1 MTNKWFD
8 YKMLKNVSGVQPDFQ
23 YGNGY
28 ESFIIRG
35 FTTNS
40 KFFRNGNRV
49 FAETVETANVE
60 QVDIL
65 KGPAAMLFGRIEPGG
80 MVNIVTKKPQEK
92 AYYSLQQQFG
102 SYDFY
107 RTMVDATGPLTENNS
122 LLYRFNLA
130 YLDSNS
136 FRDVAFDERIFVSP
150 SLT

>member
-1 MTNKWFD
+1 
-8 YKMLKNVSGVQPDFQ
+8 
-23 YGNGY
+23 
-28 ESFIIRG
+28 
-35 FTTNS
+35 
-40 KFFRNGNRV
+40 
-49 FAETVETANVE
+49 
-60 QVDIL
+60 
-65 KGPAAMLFGRIEPGG
+65 MLFGRIEPGG

-136 FRDVAFDERIFVSP
+136 FRDVAFDERIFVAP
-150 SLT
+150 SLTWRPTDATEINLNYEYKKTIQTNFPNASFKEI